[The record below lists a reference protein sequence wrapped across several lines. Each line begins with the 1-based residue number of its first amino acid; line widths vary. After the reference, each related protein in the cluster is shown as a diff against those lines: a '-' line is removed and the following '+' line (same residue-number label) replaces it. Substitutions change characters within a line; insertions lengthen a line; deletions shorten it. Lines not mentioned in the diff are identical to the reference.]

1 MPFEGDVAD
10 YRRGTPAAAETSEQ
24 SVIRKAREL
33 ISRRSFWSSRNYRE
47 GDAFC
52 ILGALRVA
60 HHGDAWRPGTGG
72 AQEHVMRVLRRRGY
86 TGITTFNDQHAS
98 HGEILAVLDA
108 AYDAAGKPK
117 WCKLDLSRISPKGA
131 ARHFLTREP
140 QPAPMFGAL
149 QPSLAEIIERVS
161 AAYAPEQTEAAHAG
175 EPARRA
181 QRLRELGN
189 AIDLA
194 LLEGMGIADA
204 A

>member
-10 YRRGTPAAAETSEQ
+10 HKRAAPAATETSEQ

-60 HHGDAWRPGTGG
+60 HHGDAWQAGTGG

-108 AYDAAGKPK
+108 AYDAAGKPR
-117 WCKLDLSRISPKGA
+117 WAKLDLSRISPKGA
-131 ARHFLTREP
+131 ARHFLTRDP
-140 QPAPMFGAL
+140 MPAPM
-149 QPSLAEIIERVS
+149 QPSLAEMIDRIS
-161 AAYAPEQTEAAHAG
+161 AAYAAEQTEAAHAG